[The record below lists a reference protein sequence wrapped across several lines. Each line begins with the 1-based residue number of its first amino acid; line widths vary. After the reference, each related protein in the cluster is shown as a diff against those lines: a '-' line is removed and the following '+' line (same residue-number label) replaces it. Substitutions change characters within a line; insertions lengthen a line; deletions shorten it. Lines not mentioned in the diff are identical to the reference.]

1 MAGLEDLDTMAGL
14 EDLDTIVVLDKMGRT
29 PVGDQGLMEDPAMV
43 DPVDL
48 ADLVSTV
55 GPMDLAGDIVLDLHY
70 LFNRF
75 SMRRSTKTKTLKN
88 IVKNPSVNIFL

>member
-48 ADLVSTV
+48 ADLVSTAD
-55 GPMDLAGDIVLDLHY
+55 PAGDIVLDLHY

-88 IVKNPSVNIFL
+88 IVNNPSVNIFL

>member
-1 MAGLEDLDTMAGL
+1 MAGLEDLGSM
-14 EDLDTIVVLDKMGRT
+14 VVLDKMGRT
-29 PVGDQGLMEDPAMV
+29 PVGDQGLMEDPDMV

-48 ADLVSTV
+48 ADLVSTVGQMDLADLVPTV

-88 IVKNPSVNIFL
+88 IVQKYF